1 VNLAPP
7 SSPPP
12 SSLPLPPPPATGSPR
27 YFALLYCPAAAR
39 ATLSTLLALADEI
52 SAGAGRGLDHSV
64 AHVRLDWWRAEAERY
79 ARGAPQHPWLRALL
93 LLEPAERRLNLQP
106 LIEAAALDLATETL
120 GAQPGA
126 ALQSAVFELAGDA
139 LGSAQDAQPG
149 AAPVQRAL
157 RDLGERAC
165 ELERFASRRM
175 QPVPAAA
182 ASGAAHGALEAL
194 RLQVTAIDGPLQPR
208 LAPLLVWSALAA
220 THARR
225 RLQRPQAKSG
235 SNLDALADN
244 IVAWNAARRAA
255 RGRFR
260 ID

>member
-7 SSPPP
+7 SSPSP
-12 SSLPLPPPPATGSPR
+12 SSPSPAIDSPR
-27 YFALLYCPAAAR
+27 HFALLYCPATAR

-64 AHVRLDWWRAEAERY
+64 AHVRLDWWRAEAERH
-79 ARGAPQHPWLRALL
+79 ARGEPQHPWLRALL
-93 LLEPAERRLNLQP
+93 LTQPAGRRLSLGP

-126 ALQSAVFELAGDA
+126 ALQGAVFELAGDVL
-139 LGSAQDAQPG
+139 LGARDAQPA
-149 AAPVQRAL
+149 AAPLQRAL
-157 RDLGERAC
+157 RALGQRAC
-165 ELERFASRRM
+165 ELERFAGRRM

-182 ASGAAHGALEAL
+182 ASSAAHSALEAL
-194 RLQVTAIDGPLQPR
+194 RLQATAIDGPLQPR
-208 LAPLLVWSALAA
+208 FAPLLVWSALAA

-225 RLQRPQAKSG
+225 RLQRPQARNG
-235 SNLDALADN
+235 STLDALADN
-244 IVAWNAARRAA
+244 IVAWKAARRAA